1 MTVLITGAE
10 GFIGRKLAELLHAAG
25 TGVVGLDVA
34 SAGPRPWPVVV
45 GDVTDRGLVER
56 LFAEHSISGVVHAGG
71 VSGPHVCNTDPAR
84 VFAVNVGGTV
94 NLFDAARKAKLAGRV
109 VFLSS
114 SSTYG
119 QAAERSSRTTPVTE
133 GLPLLASEPYGAS
146 KVTCE
151 ALVRTYVQMGWLDAV
166 SLRVSIVYGPGRTT
180 YCGISRM
187 LLAAKAGEPITLD
200 DGSDVPLPWVHIDD
214 VVAAIRATLAAPKAN
229 LRETDTWAY
238 NVTGPGTP
246 TFRAMATV
254 VRELV
259 PGATVRDTGGPDA
272 YEMNARTMSVAA
284 AGRDLGWVPRV
295 GIADGIRSLFAA
307 MGRGRSP
314 GETSDGLTPR

>member
-10 GFIGRKLAELLHAAG
+10 GFIGRNLAEALHAAG

-34 SAGPRPWPVVV
+34 AAGPRPWPVIV

-56 LFAEHSISGVVHAGG
+56 LFVDHDISGIVHSGG
-71 VSGPHVCNTDPAR
+71 ISGPHVCNTDPAR
-84 VFAVNVGGTV
+84 VFGVNVGGTV

-119 QAAERSSRTTPVTE
+119 QAAELSSRTTPVVE
-133 GLPLLASEPYGAS
+133 GLPLMASEPYGGS
-146 KVTCE
+146 KVACE
-151 ALVRTYVQMGWLDAV
+151 ALVRAYVTQGWLDAV

-180 YCGISRM
+180 YCGIGRM
-187 LLAAKAGEPITLD
+187 LLAAKAGEPIPLD
-200 DGSDVPLPWVHIDD
+200 READVPLPWVHIDD
-214 VVAAIRATLAAPKAN
+214 VVAAIRAALDAPKAN
-229 LRETDTWAY
+229 IRETDTLAY

-246 TFRAMATV
+246 TFREMAGV

-259 PGATVRDTGGPDA
+259 PGATLRETHEPDA
-272 YEMNARTMSVAA
+272 YAMNARTMSVAA

-295 GIADGIRSLFAA
+295 KIADGVRSLFAA
-307 MGRGRSP
+307 MG
-314 GETSDGLTPR
+314 